1 MNTAYTRKFQTVPHT
16 INFDNPW
23 IIRLFMTQMISTVKN
38 QQPTIADYRSL
49 QIESRRY
56 DTFTLLR
63 RLKMIL
69 NSTIVSWNKESFEE
83 LKVIRVEIF
92 SWKLNVTIIPIRWK
106 LRSNPK
112 SKKSITS
119 CTSRKLSFATYAVSR
134 DRGFTIDIDFIQFVS
149 ANYY

>member
-1 MNTAYTRKFQTVPHT
+1 MNHSIIYDSDDINGEESTAY
-16 INFDNPW
+16 DC
-23 IIRLFMTQMISTVKN
+23 RLSIFANWK
-38 QQPTIADYRSL
+38 PTI
-49 QIESRRY
+49 RY
-56 DTFTLLR
+56 IHPLEKI
-63 RLKMIL
+63 KMIL

-134 DRGFTIDIDFIQFVS
+134 DRAFTIDIDFIQFVS